1 MIADTAIERWRET
14 MRGSLTETSH
24 RAGRVHRLN
33 DCAIDYHSYQA
44 QSRRL
49 RIIGIR
55 AARRRIRRLM
65 ARFVAWNNAPIRIRP
80 LVINWAG

>member
-1 MIADTAIERWRET
+1 MHGSFTA
-14 MRGSLTETSH
+14 TSH
-24 RAGRVHRLN
+24 RADRVHRLN
-33 DCAIDYHSYQA
+33 DGAIDYYRA

-49 RIIGIR
+49 RIIAIR

>member
-1 MIADTAIERWRET
+1 MH
-14 MRGSLTETSH
+14 GSLTEMGH
-24 RAGRVHRLN
+24 RANRVHRLN
-33 DCAIDYHSYQA
+33 DGAIDYQFYRA

-49 RIIGIR
+49 RIIVIR

-65 ARFVAWNNAPIRIRP
+65 ARFVIWNNAPTRTRP